1 MIEKRLISLLF
12 GCFFGSFHTTPIDR
26 TKCTQT
32 SFSQDHAIAEINRK
46 NYLARMKIVFIVN
59 NKNNRLA
66 KVLPKLEHSCQ
77 QMNLVGVQFMT
88 TIRKKHAIELA
99 KQATENG
106 CDYLVAVGGDG
117 TLHEVINGVL
127 QCDIPANEYP
137 IIGLLPYGSA
147 NDFAR
152 TVRISNS
159 IEELIKLIQSKSS
172 QKIDLG
178 RIIIQQTQ
186 ETRYFINIAGIG
198 IGPEVAQNLEQSS
211 SLLGPGFNYFKHI
224 IKGFFSYVNKEVNCT
239 SSTWQWKGK
248 LLQMAVANGRYY
260 GNAICTA
267 PEANLTDGQFQVA
280 IFGDLSIWDYLK
292 NLGNLKKGKRINH
305 PKVSYYDTNEVFIES
320 NDSCGIEADGEYVG
334 LAPATISV
342 LPKAIFFL
350 MPQDIQ

>member
-1 MIEKRLISLLF
+1 
-12 GCFFGSFHTTPIDR
+12 
-26 TKCTQT
+26 
-32 SFSQDHAIAEINRK
+32 
-46 NYLARMKIVFIVN
+46 MKIVFVVN

-66 KVLPKLEHSCQ
+66 KVLPRLDQYCQ
-77 QMNLVGVQFMT
+77 QTNMGSVQFIST
-88 TIRKKHAIELA
+88 LRKKHAIELA

-106 CDYLVAVGGDG
+106 CDYMIAVGGDG

-127 QCDIPANEYP
+127 QSNIPANEYP
-137 IIGLLPYGSA
+137 AIGLLPHGSA

-152 TVRISNS
+152 TARISNS
-159 IEELIKLIQSKSS
+159 IEELIELIQSNTT

-178 RIIIQQTQ
+178 KIIIQQTQ

-198 IGPEVAQNLEQSS
+198 LGPEVVQNIEQSS
-211 SLLGPGFNYFKHI
+211 SVLGPGFNFFKHI
-224 IKGFFSYVNKEVNCT
+224 IKGFLSYVKKEVSCT

-267 PEANLTDGQFQVA
+267 PDAKLTDGQFQVA

-292 NLGNLKKGKRINH
+292 NLGNLKKGVKINL
-305 PKVSYYDTNEVFIES
+305 PQVSYHYANEVLLES

-334 LAPATISV
+334 LAPATISI
-342 LPKAIFFL
+342 LPKAICFL
-350 MPQDIQ
+350 MPPDVQ